1 MPITKTALGTP
12 VSANPAVR
20 VTLWLSILFLV
31 LLVYDGAIRKWLLP
45 SHERYVYLLKD
56 VVLLSTVSLMLLSR
70 KWSLNDFRLPRVFL
84 IPFFLYSLYVVTTA
98 LNPKLPNFLV
108 GVWGIK
114 NHLFYSLIAFAMVL
128 SGRKVFE
135 VLDSVRRLLPW
146 IVFPVCAVALVQ
158 TLSPV
163 DSLWNDPVRGGQFY
177 VANMANNLVRTS
189 ATFSYITGFAWYLQ
203 GMTLLAAALLFRK
216 KELDWLLILCGTMLL
231 IALPTNGSRSVIVVL
246 AASCLILVSTLW
258 ASGVTRTAQ
267 VVKIGFGLCVLG
279 LLTYVAFPDA
289 WGGLIHRFLTSHTTP
304 GDSSRYWTIF
314 TNAFVFFDLSGPFG
328 FGAGAASQAAPFLAP
343 NMAPYSW
350 LPPGIGARGFEEESG
365 RVVLELGVTGWALSM
380 LLRAALVLLSIRL
393 LAKARQ
399 LDIKLAAG
407 VALPIMLHA
416 AYVGS
421 GVFAPPVGAAF
432 FWFGVGLL
440 LMGWREE
447 SKQR

>member
-12 VSANPAVR
+12 VNANPAMR
-20 VTLWLSILFLV
+20 MALWLSILFLV

-56 VVLLSTVSLMLLSR
+56 VVLLSTGSLMLLSR
-70 KWSLNDFRLPRVFL
+70 KWTLNDFLLPKVFL
-84 IPFFLYSLYVVTTA
+84 IPFFLYSFYVLTTA

-135 VLDSVRRLLPW
+135 VFDSVRRLLPW
-146 IVFPVCAVALVQ
+146 IVLPVCAVALVQ
-158 TLSPV
+158 TSSPV

-177 VANMANNLVRTS
+177 VANMSNNLVRTS

-203 GMTLLAAALLFRK
+203 GMTLLAAALLFRRK
-216 KELDWLLILCGTMLL
+216 GLDWLLILCGTMLL

-246 AASCLILVSTLW
+246 VASCLILVSALW
-258 ASGVTRTAQ
+258 ASGVIKTAQ
-267 VVKIGFGLCVLG
+267 VVKIGFGLCVFG
-279 LLTYVAFPDA
+279 LLSYVAYPDA
-289 WGGLIHRFLTSHTTP
+289 WGALVHRFLTSHTTP

-343 NMAPYSW
+343 IMAPYSW
-350 LPPGIGARGFEEESG
+350 LPPEIGARGFEEESG
-365 RVVLELGVTGWALSM
+365 RVVLELGVMGWTLSM
-380 LLRAALVLLSIRL
+380 VLRTALVLLSIRL
-393 LAKARQ
+393 LVIARHP
-399 LDIKLAAG
+399 DVKLAAG
-407 VALPIMLHA
+407 LALPITLHA

-440 LMGWREE
+440 LTGWREE

>member
-1 MPITKTALGTP
+1 MLITKTTLCISINTNLAMRM
-12 VSANPAVR
+12 A
-20 VTLWLSILFLV
+20 LWLSILFLA

-56 VVLLSTVSLMLLSR
+56 LVLLGMVSLILLSR
-70 KWSLNDFRLPRVFL
+70 RWTLNDFRLPKIFL
-84 IPFFLYSLYVVTTA
+84 IPFLLYSLYVLTQA
-98 LNPKLPNFLV
+98 LNPKLPNMLV

-114 NHLFYSLIAFAMVL
+114 NHLFYSLITFSL
-128 SGRKVFE
+128 LYSGLKVSE
-135 VLDSVRRLLPW
+135 VFDAARRLLPW
-146 IVFPVCAVALVQ
+146 IVLPVCAVALVQ
-158 TLSPV
+158 TVSPA
-163 DSLWNDPVRGGQFY
+163 DSVWNDPVRGGQFY
-177 VANMANNLVRTS
+177 VSNMANNLVRTS

-246 AASCLILVSTLW
+246 GASCLILVSTLW
-258 ASGVTRTAQ
+258 ASGVIKTAQ

-289 WGGLIHRFLTSHTTP
+289 WGALIHRFLTSHTTP

-314 TNAFVFFDLSGPFG
+314 TNAFSFFDLSGPFG

-343 NMAPYSW
+343 NLAPYSW
-350 LPPGIGARGFEEESG
+350 LPPGIGARGFEQESG
-365 RVVLELGVTGWALSM
+365 RVVLELGVIGWGLSM
-380 LLRAALVLLSIRL
+380 SLRIALVLLSIRL
-393 LAKARQ
+393 LVLARSP
-399 LDIKLAAG
+399 DTKLTAAI
-407 VALPIMLHA
+407 ALPITLHA
-416 AYVGS
+416 TYVGS

-432 FWFGVGLL
+432 LWFGVGLL

-447 SKQR
+447 SK